1 MSGVATGGAAL
12 FQPLALRGLTLGNRI
27 AASPMT
33 QYSGEDGCPVPWH
46 HMHVGSLA
54 TSGAGLVIL
63 EVTAVSAVGRTT
75 AGCLGL
81 YTEANEAGMRGLVE
95 GIRTY
100 SGTPL
105 GIQLGHA
112 GRRAAVRKPWD
123 ADTEPLLIDKGG
135 WQVVGPT
142 TEPYRRGSHVP
153 AALDQ
158 AGIAAVVAE
167 FEQAAVRAERCG
179 FELVELHGAHG
190 FLMHSFYSHISNTR
204 TDGYGGSVAGR
215 MRLSLEI
222 ASAVRAV
229 WPAHKPLGFRLPG
242 ADFIEGGLTVD
253 DAVALG
259 RELKGIGVDYL
270 VPSIGLLNSQFA
282 APKTEPGYMVH
293 FASRIKRD
301 VGLPTMATGMILK
314 AQQANAVVA
323 EGEADMVG
331 IGRAL
336 LNDPRWAWH
345 AAIALGTVPVV
356 PPQYSRVL
364 PKVWPGYRHVR
375 EEEAAAAVAAG
386 LEVRV

>member
-1 MSGVATGGAAL
+1 MSGPAL
-12 FQPLALRGLTLGNRI
+12 FQKLALRGLTLGNRI

-33 QYSGEDGCPVPWH
+33 QYSGDAGCPVPWH

-54 TSGAGLVIL
+54 TSGAGLVIM
-63 EVTAVSAVGRTT
+63 EVTAVAAAGRTT

-81 YTEANEAGMRGLVE
+81 YSDANEAGLRALVE
-95 GIRTY
+95 AIRTY
-100 SGTPL
+100 AQTPL

-112 GRRAAVRKPWD
+112 GRRASVRKPWD
-123 ADTEPLLIDKGG
+123 ADTAPLPVVEGG
-135 WQVVGPT
+135 WPVVGPT
-142 TEPYRRGSHVP
+142 TEPYRAGSHVP

-158 AGIAAVVAE
+158 AGIDGVVAS
-167 FEQAAVRAERCG
+167 FAAAAARAQRCG
-179 FELVELHGAHG
+179 FDLIELHGAHG
-190 FLMHSFYSHISNTR
+190 YLMHSFYSHISNTR
-204 TDGYGGSVAGR
+204 IDGYGGSPAKR
-215 MRLSLEI
+215 MRLTLEI
-222 ASAVRAV
+222 VSAVRAA

-259 RELKGIGVDYL
+259 LELKGVGVDYL

-293 FASRIKRD
+293 FAERIRRD

-314 AQQANAVVA
+314 AQQANAVVVS
-323 EGEADMVG
+323 GQADMVG

-345 AAIALGTVPVV
+345 AAIALGTVPDI
-356 PPQYSRVL
+356 PRPYQRVS
-364 PKVWPGYRHVR
+364 PKLWPGYRHVR
-375 EEEAAAAVAAG
+375 EAEAAAAVG
-386 LEVRV
+386 LGMEVRS

>member
-1 MSGVATGGAAL
+1 MMQPPL
-12 FQPLALRGLTLGNRI
+12 FQPLALRGLTLGNRV

-54 TSGAGLVIL
+54 TSGAGLVIM
-63 EVTAVSAVGRTT
+63 EVTSVATEGRTT

-81 YTEANEAGMRGLVE
+81 YSDANEAGMRTLVD

-100 SGTPL
+100 AQTPL

-112 GRRAAVRKPWD
+112 GRRASVRKPWD
-123 ADTEPLLIDKGG
+123 ADTAPLPVSEGG

-142 TEPYRRGSHVP
+142 TEPYRAGSHVP
-153 AALDQ
+153 VALDQ
-158 AGIAAVVAE
+158 AGIDGVVAS
-167 FEQAAVRAERCG
+167 FAQAAARAERCG
-179 FELVELHGAHG
+179 FDLIELHGAHG
-190 FLMHSFYSHISNTR
+190 YLMHSFYSHISNAR
-204 TDGYGGSVAGR
+204 TDGYGGSVAAR
-215 MRLSLEI
+215 MRLTLEI

-242 ADFIEGGLTVD
+242 ADFIEGGLTVE

-259 RELKGIGVDYL
+259 LELKGVGVDYL

-293 FASRIKRD
+293 FSARIRRD

-314 AQQANAVVA
+314 PQQANAVVA
-323 EGEADMVG
+323 DGEADMVG
-331 IGRAL
+331 LGRAL

-345 AAIALGTVPVV
+345 AAIALGTVPEV
-356 PPQYSRVL
+356 PRQYMRVL

-375 EEEAAAAVAAG
+375 EEEAAAAIAAG
-386 LEVRV
+386 LEVRT

>member
-1 MSGVATGGAAL
+1 MMPPAL
-12 FQPLALRGLTLGNRI
+12 FQPLALRELTLGNRI

-54 TSGAGLVIL
+54 TSGAGLVIM
-63 EVTAVSAVGRTT
+63 EVTAVEPAGRTT

-81 YTEANEAGMRGLVE
+81 YSDANEAGMAALVE

-100 SGTPL
+100 ANTPL

-123 ADTEPLLIDKGG
+123 ADTVPLLVGEGG

-142 TEPYRRGSHVP
+142 DQPYRAGSHVP
-153 AALDQ
+153 TALDS
-158 AGIAAVVAE
+158 AGIARII
-167 FEQAAVRAERCG
+167 AAFADAAARAERSG
-179 FELVELHGAHG
+179 FDLLELHGAHG

-204 TDGYGGSVAGR
+204 TDGYGGSVANR

-222 ASAVRAV
+222 AQAVRAV

-242 ADFIEGGLTVD
+242 ADFIDGGLMVD

-259 RELKGIGVDYL
+259 LALKEVGIDYL

-293 FASRIKRD
+293 FAARIRRD
-301 VGLPTMATGMILK
+301 VGIPTMATGMILK
-314 AQQANAVVA
+314 PDQANAVIA
-323 EGEADMVG
+323 GGQADMVG

-336 LNDPRWAWH
+336 LNDPRWGWH
-345 AAIALGTVPVV
+345 AAVALGTVPDI
-356 PPQYSRVL
+356 PPPYSRVQ
-364 PKVWPGYRHVR
+364 PKTWPGYRHVR
-375 EEEAAAAVAAG
+375 SDEAKAGAALG
-386 LEVRV
+386 LEVRA

>member
-1 MSGVATGGAAL
+1 MTGPML
-12 FQPLALRGLTLGNRI
+12 FQPLTLRQLTLGNRV

-33 QYSGEDGCPVPWH
+33 QYSGIEGCPVPWH

-54 TSGAGLVIL
+54 TSGAGLVIM
-63 EVTAVSAVGRTT
+63 EVTAVAAAGRTT

-81 YTEANEAGMRGLVE
+81 YSDANEDGMRALVD

-100 SGTPL
+100 AHTPL

-112 GRRAAVRKPWD
+112 GRRASVRKPWD
-123 ADTEPLLIDKGG
+123 ADTAPLPASDGG
-135 WQVVGPT
+135 WEVFGPT
-142 TEPYRRGSHVP
+142 TEPYRAGSHVP
-153 AALDQ
+153 TALDQ
-158 AGIAAVVAE
+158 DGIGRVVAS
-167 FEQAAVRAERCG
+167 FAAATARADRCG
-179 FELVELHGAHG
+179 FDLVELHGAHG
-190 FLMHSFYSHISNTR
+190 YLMHSFYSHISNTR

-215 MRLSLEI
+215 MRLTLEI
-222 ASAVRAV
+222 ASAVRAA

-242 ADFIEGGLTVD
+242 ADFIEGGLTVT

-259 RELKGIGVDYL
+259 LELKSIGVDYL

-293 FASRIKRD
+293 FAERIRRD

-314 AQQANAVVA
+314 PQQANAVVTD
-323 EGEADMVG
+323 GQADMVG

-345 AAIALGTVPVV
+345 AAVALGTVPDI
-356 PPQYSRVL
+356 PRPYQRVL
-364 PKVWPGYRHVR
+364 PKLWPGYRHVR
-375 EEEAAAAVAAG
+375 EAEAAAAVEFG
-386 LEVRV
+386 MEVRA